1 MKKIILLSLACT
13 GIVATMPHQ
22 ANALEPQPVIQ
33 NLSSPSQPLLAQS
46 RRDRRFSVYYRS
58 RGYQQWTLDSAY
70 PNRRE
75 AEAAA
80 RRLARRGYR
89 TYVQLSRRV

>member
-1 MKKIILLSLACT
+1 MKKIIFLSLVCS
-13 GIVATMPHQ
+13 GFIATTPHP
-22 ANALEPQPVIQ
+22 ANALNPQPHSQ
-33 NLSSPSQPLLAQS
+33 NLSSKSQPMLAQY

-58 RGYQQWTLDSAY
+58 SGYQQWTLDRAY

>member
-1 MKKIILLSLACT
+1 MKKIVLLSLVCT
-13 GIVATMPHQ
+13 GFAATIPLS
-22 ANALEPQPVIQ
+22 ANALDSQQVSK
-33 NLSSPSQPLLAQS
+33 NLSVQNNVMLAQY

-58 RGYQQWTLDSAY
+58 GGYQQWTLDSSY

-75 AEAAA
+75 AESAA